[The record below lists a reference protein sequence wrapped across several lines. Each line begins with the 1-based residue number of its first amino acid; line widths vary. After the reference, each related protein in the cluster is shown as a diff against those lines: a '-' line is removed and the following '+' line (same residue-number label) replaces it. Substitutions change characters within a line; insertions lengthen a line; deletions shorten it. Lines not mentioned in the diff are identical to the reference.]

1 MKREKDREKEEE
13 NGRRVHRPMQY
24 IDTKTDFAV
33 RGEKDIYISSKHV
46 CMYSP
51 CFFFSFF
58 FQTIKILY
66 SLTTNTF

>member
-33 RGEKDIYISSKHV
+33 RGEKDIYIYRRNTCV
-46 CMYSP
+46 CILLV
-51 CFFFSFF
+51 FFFLFF
-58 FQTIKILY
+58 FKQ
-66 SLTTNTF
+66 